1 MSFVNWFKDKIM
13 GQVVDFVKDK
23 LKEIGTSIVGS
34 AIAGGVKE
42 AWETLKAAYGG
53 AKFVMGTLA
62 PAFKRFGRSSK
73 QDGKI
78 AKESLVRECIRGLL
92 AETDRAVEDD
102 RRYGPPPAGSA
113 GIDPKMMQLILQADD
128 ANYHVDISDSVVRIY
143 DGSKNKIAA
152 VSWYEAG
159 LGPTFG
165 PCLKADIVNH
175 SDAIEDMGPLA
186 YDIAIEVTGGLVSDR
201 TEVSDEAERV
211 WDYYMNN
218 RSDVQSQ
225 QLDIM
230 PDYGVPQLT
239 PRNKADD
246 CDQIPAHTKYG
257 EDWHRSGLSKKFFK
271 QGTPVMDELRRRGM
285 L

>member
-1 MSFVNWFKDKIM
+1 M
-13 GQVVDFVKDK
+13 K
-23 LKEIGTSIVGS
+23 LLREYIRQLLTESDREI
-34 AIAGGVKE
+34 
-42 AWETLKAAYGG
+42 
-53 AKFVMGTLA
+53 
-62 PAFKRFGRSSK
+62 
-73 QDGKI
+73 
-78 AKESLVRECIRGLL
+78 
-92 AETDRAVEDD
+92 EDE
-102 RRYGPPPAGSA
+102 RRYGPSPAGSA
-113 GIDPKMMQLILQADD
+113 AIDPKMMQLILQADD

-159 LGPTFG
+159 IGPTFG
-165 PCLKADIVNH
+165 PCLKGAIVNH
-175 SDAIEDMGPLA
+175 SDAVEDMGPLA
-186 YDIAIEVTGGLVSDR
+186 YDVAIEVTGGLMSDR

-239 PRNKADD
+239 PRNKGDD

-257 EDWHRSGLSKKFFK
+257 DKWHESGLSKKFSK

-285 L
+285 LNEK

>member
-1 MSFVNWFKDKIM
+1 MNLLREYIRELLTESTR
-13 GQVVDFVKDK
+13 
-23 LKEIGTSIVGS
+23 EIEDERRNGS
-34 AIAGGVKE
+34 
-42 AWETLKAAYGG
+42 
-53 AKFVMGTLA
+53 
-62 PAFKRFGRSSK
+62 PPSS
-73 QDGKI
+73 
-78 AKESLVRECIRGLL
+78 
-92 AETDRAVEDD
+92 
-102 RRYGPPPAGSA
+102 SA
-113 GIDPKMMQLILQADD
+113 GIDPKMMQLILQAD
-128 ANYHVDISDSVVRIY
+128 AAIYHIDVYESDSVVRIY

-152 VSWYEAG
+152 GSWYEAG

-165 PCLKADIVNH
+165 PWLKADIVNH

-186 YDIAIEVTGGLVSDR
+186 YDIAIEVTGGLMSDR

-239 PRNKADD
+239 PRNKSDD
-246 CDQIPAHTKYG
+246 CDQIPAHSKYG
-257 EDWHRSGLSKKFFK
+257 EDWHKSGLSKKFYK